1 LHPTTTTPT
10 KDRFSCEPCPQ
21 DFSRG
26 SPLEGY
32 TQQDRLL
39 NNWIAITI
47 QVGASDDRFAPGD
60 FVADQTHT
68 RLAAPAT
75 LGSTSGS
82 PVGLFARLGL
92 FDATMVVMGGIIG
105 SGIFINPYVVA
116 TLVHTPV
123 LILGAWVVGGAIA
136 LVGAFIYAELAGR
149 MPKVGGQYAYLSA
162 AFHPALGFLYGWVSL
177 LVIGAGGTAAV
188 AVTFAK
194 YFGQLIHL
202 AAPENVPAVAVVV
215 VLVAIN
221 CLGVRAGSGLQS
233 LFMVLR
239 ILAVAMVVAGGAWFV
254 VGASGASHTVWHPAV
269 DRPVSLGLL
278 SVFGASMIPVLFA
291 YGGWQTANF
300 IATEIR
306 EPRKTLARALLLGVL
321 GVIAL
326 YVSVNFI
333 YVQALT
339 PAGRASTATPASV
352 VIGRAWGGFGARL
365 IAVAIVISTVGFL
378 SQAMLTYPRL
388 YFAMARDGVLP
399 ARFARLAKRT
409 RAPVG
414 TIVLQGSVTIAVV
427 LLGTYEQILSYVV
440 VMDWLFFGLTA
451 ACLFIFR
458 RRDRRNPGIGL
469 PRDIGYRVPGHP
481 WSTGLFTAVSGLIVL
496 NTIYKYPRNA
506 GVAVCI
512 LFAGLPFYFLL
523 RGRTQRP
530 ANSE

>member
-1 LHPTTTTPT
+1 L
-10 KDRFSCEPCPQ
+10 RRSWVG
-21 DFSRG
+21 SRQ
-26 SPLEGY
+26 P
-32 TQQDRLL
+32 
-39 NNWIAITI
+39 NAIAAC
-47 QVGASDDRFAPGD
+47 ASGDKFAPREVVPD
-60 FVADQTHT
+60 HTHT
-68 RLAAPAT
+68 RPAVPAT
-75 LGSTSGS
+75 LASTSGS
-82 PVGLFARLGL
+82 PGSFAARLGL
-92 FDATMVVMGGIIG
+92 FDATMVVMGGIVG

-116 TLVHTPV
+116 TLVHTPA
-123 LILGAWVVGGAIA
+123 LILGAWVAGGAIA
-136 LVGAFIYAELAGR
+136 LLGAFVYAELADR

-162 AFHPALGFLYGWVSL
+162 AFHPVLGFLYGWVSL

-194 YFGQLIHL
+194 YFGQLTHL
-202 AAPENVPAVAVVV
+202 AIPENVPAVAVVV
-215 VLVAIN
+215 ALAAIN
-221 CLGVRAGSGLQS
+221 CMGVRAGSGLQS

-239 ILAVAMVVAGGAWFV
+239 ILAVALIVAGGAWFV
-254 VGASGASHTVWHPAV
+254 MRASGASHTAWHPAV
-269 DRPVSLGLL
+269 DRPVSLGLF

-300 IATEIR
+300 IASEVR

-339 PAGRASTATPASV
+339 PAGLASTATPASEV
-352 VIGRAWGGFGARL
+352 MRRAFGDFGARL

-388 YFAMARDGVLP
+388 YFAMAADGVLP
-399 ARFARLAKRT
+399 SGFARLAQRS

-414 TIVLQGSVTIAVV
+414 TIVLQGCVTIAVV

-458 RRDRRNPGIGL
+458 RRDRLHPDAGAAA
-469 PRDIGYRVPGHP
+469 DAGYRVPGHP
-481 WSTGLFTAVSGLIVL
+481 WSTGVFTAVAGWIVL

-506 GVAVCI
+506 GVALCI

-523 RGRTQRP
+523 RGRMQRP
-530 ANSE
+530 TNSE

>member
-1 LHPTTTTPT
+1 MFLWV
-10 KDRFSCEPCPQ
+10 RSGVRRLVFST
-21 DFSRG
+21 
-26 SPLEGY
+26 SPLPESHAHA
-32 TQQDRLL
+32 DRLL
-39 NNWIAITI
+39 NNWIANAI
-47 QVGASDDRFAPGD
+47 QTGASDDRFAPGD
-60 FVADQTHT
+60 FVQDHTHS
-68 RLAAPAT
+68 RLPVPAT
-75 LGSTSGS
+75 PASVSWS
-82 PVGLFARLGL
+82 PAGLLARLGL

-116 TLVHTPV
+116 KLVHTPV

-136 LVGAFIYAELAGR
+136 LVGAFIYAELADR
-149 MPKVGGQYAYLSA
+149 MPRVGGQYAYLSA

-188 AVTFAK
+188 AVTFAE
-194 YFGQLIHL
+194 YFGQLTHL
-202 AAPENVPAVAVVV
+202 AVPENVSAIAVIVA
-215 VLVAIN
+215 LVAIN
-221 CLGVRAGSGLQS
+221 CMGVRAGSGLQS

-239 ILAVAMVVAGGAWFV
+239 ILAVALIVAGGAWFV
-254 VGASGASHTVWHPAV
+254 VRTSGASQTTWHPVV
-269 DRPVSLGLL
+269 DQPISFGLL

-339 PAGRASTATPASV
+339 PAVLASTATPASEV
-352 VIGRAWGGFGARL
+352 MRRAFGDWGGRL

-388 YFAMARDGVLP
+388 YFAMASDGVLP
-399 ARFARLAKRT
+399 AGFARLAQRS

-414 TIVLQGSVTIAVV
+414 TIVLQGCVTIAVV

-440 VMDWLFFGLTA
+440 VMDWLFFCLTA
-451 ACLFIFR
+451 ASLFIFR
-458 RRDRRNPGIGL
+458 GRDRHNPGVGADA
-469 PRDIGYRVPGHP
+469 DIGYRVPGHP

-506 GVAVCI
+506 GIAVCI

-523 RGRTQRP
+523 RGRAQRP

>member
-1 LHPTTTTPT
+1 MV
-10 KDRFSCEPCPQ
+10 SA
-21 DFSRG
+21 SG
-26 SPLEGY
+26 
-32 TQQDRLL
+32 DRLP
-39 NNWIAITI
+39 
-47 QVGASDDRFAPGD
+47 PGN
-60 FVADQTHT
+60 VLPDQPHT
-68 RLAAPAT
+68 RLATPAT
-75 LGSTSGS
+75 LAST
-82 PVGLFARLGL
+82 PGLPAGLVARLGL

-123 LILGAWVVGGAIA
+123 LILGAWGAGGAIA
-136 LVGAFIYAELAGR
+136 LLGAFIYAELADR

-162 AFHPALGFLYGWVSL
+162 AFHPAVGFLYGWVSL

-194 YFGQLIHL
+194 YFGQLTHL
-202 AAPENVPAVAVVV
+202 AIPENVAAVAVVV
-215 VLVAIN
+215 ALVAIN
-221 CLGVRAGSGLQS
+221 CMGVRAGSGLQS

-239 ILAVAMVVAGGAWFV
+239 IFAVTMIVVGGAWFIAR
-254 VGASGASHTVWHPAV
+254 ASGASHTAWHPAA

-300 IATEIR
+300 IAGEIR

-321 GVIAL
+321 GVISL

-339 PAGRASTATPASV
+339 PAGLASTATPASEV
-352 VIGRAWGGFGARL
+352 MGRAFGDWGAWL
-365 IAVAIVISTVGFL
+365 IAIAVVISTVGFL
-378 SQAMLTYPRL
+378 SQSTLTYPRL
-388 YFAMARDGVLP
+388 YFAMASDGVLP
-399 ARFARLAKRT
+399 ARFARLAKRS

-414 TIVLQGSVTIAVV
+414 AIVLQGCVTIAVV

-440 VMDWLFFGLTA
+440 VMDWLFFCLTA
-451 ACLFIFR
+451 ASLFIFR
-458 RRDRRNPGIGL
+458 KRDRRNSGVGL
-469 PRDIGYRVPGHP
+469 DADVGYRVPGHP
-481 WSTGLFTAVSGLIVL
+481 WSTGIFTAIAGWIVV

-512 LFAGLPFYFLL
+512 LFAGLPFYFLV
-523 RGRTQRP
+523 RWRAQRP
-530 ANSE
+530 ADSERISHESSTPGYPFRIY